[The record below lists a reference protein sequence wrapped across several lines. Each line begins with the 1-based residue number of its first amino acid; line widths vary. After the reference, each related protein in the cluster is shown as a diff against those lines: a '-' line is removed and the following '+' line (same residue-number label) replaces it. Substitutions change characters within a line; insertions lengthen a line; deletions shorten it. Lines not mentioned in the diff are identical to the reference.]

1 MDELKPIVGI
11 TMGDAAG
18 VGPELII
25 KALSELPTYEICNPI
40 VIGDIRVLSRA
51 ADLVR
56 PRVQINPVPS
66 PDNLTFRFGK
76 IDVLDLS
83 NIDVSSLLLGVPSA
97 MTGKAAIE
105 YVEQGVKLTL
115 RGQLDALMTAPLSK
129 ESMRMAG
136 FVYPG
141 HTELLADLTKS
152 TDYALMLVSDR
163 LRVVHVT
170 AHLALSEVFGSIT
183 FESILKKTRLTCRAL
198 KDYFGL
204 EAPKIAIAGLNPHAG
219 ESGLFGSEESKIIAP
234 AIAEVKRLG
243 IDVSGP
249 FPPDSIFLRA
259 YNGEFDAVVAMYHD
273 QGHIAVKMV
282 GFMNGVNV
290 TIGLPIIRTS
300 PDHGTAWDKAG
311 KSTANPAATIKAIEI
326 ASLMAR
332 NKAIKRGK
340 SNE

>member
-1 MDELKPIVGI
+1 VKDLKPVVGI

-18 VGPELII
+18 VGPELVI
-25 KALSELPTYEICNPI
+25 KALSEIRSYEICNPI

-51 ADLVR
+51 ADAVGSSVL
-56 PRVQINPVPS
+56 INPIS
-66 PDNLTFRFGK
+66 SLDNITFRFGK

-83 NIDVSSLLLGVPSA
+83 NVDVGSLLLGAPSA

-105 YVEQGVKLTL
+105 YIESGVRLSL
-115 RGQLDALMTAPLSK
+115 RHQLDALMTAPVSK
-129 ESMRMAG
+129 ESIRMAG
-136 FVYPG
+136 FPYPG

-152 TDYALMLVSDR
+152 TDYALMLISDR
-163 LRVVHVT
+163 IRVVHVT
-170 AHLALSEVFGSIT
+170 AHLALSEVFGHVT
-183 FESILKKTRLTCRAL
+183 FESILKKTRLTYRTL
-198 KDYFGL
+198 KDYLGL
-204 EAPKIAIAGLNPHAG
+204 EAPRIAIAGLNPHAG

-234 AIAEVKRLG
+234 AIEEAKRQG

-249 FPPDSIFLRA
+249 YPPDSIFLRA

-282 GFMNGVNV
+282 GFMSGVNA

-311 KSTANPAATIKAIEI
+311 KGTANPLATIKAIEI

-332 NKAIKRGK
+332 NKTRNEGI